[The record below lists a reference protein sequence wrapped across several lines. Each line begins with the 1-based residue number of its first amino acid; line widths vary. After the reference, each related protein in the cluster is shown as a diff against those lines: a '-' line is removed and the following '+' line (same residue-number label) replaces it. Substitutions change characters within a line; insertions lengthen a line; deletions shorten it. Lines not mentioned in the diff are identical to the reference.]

1 MNEVVTH
8 MTDPAES
15 TAAAL
20 LTALGQACKPDQR
33 AYLLID
39 ASKSALIQFL
49 IEAKTDQALCLFDGQ
64 AFEDLSAHA
73 PWLVPLVGDGL
84 DVFDWFMDEGW
95 GKDWGLLLIA
105 SPDPRKVKTVL
116 KRSLRVKTEDN
127 RELFF
132 KFYRPSVFNTYLPA
146 MEPAQAS
153 YVMRDLAQ
161 VWCEDEVNPALVH
174 RYAVREETLRRADL
188 SLTVAED
195 A

>member
-8 MTDPAES
+8 MTDPADS
-15 TAAAL
+15 AAEAL
-20 LTALGQACKPDQR
+20 LRALGQACKPEQR

-39 ASKSALIQFL
+39 ASKSPLIQFL
-49 IEAKTDQALCLFDGQ
+49 IQARTDQALCLFDGQ
-64 AFEDLSAHA
+64 AFEDLSAYA
-73 PWLVPLVGDGL
+73 PWLVPLTGDGL

-95 GKDWGLLLIA
+95 GKDWGMFLVA
-105 SPDPRKVKTVL
+105 GPDARKVKTIL

-146 MEPAQAS
+146 MEPAQAC
-153 YVMRDLAQ
+153 YVMRDIAQ
-161 VWCEDEVNPALVH
+161 VWAEDGANPALVH
-174 RYAVREETLRRADL
+174 RYAVREDTLRRADL
-188 SLTVAED
+188 TLTIAED